1 VIEFDAVKLRDL
13 IRLIEA
19 EGWILLDARGGH
31 RQYQQTVRRRLITI
45 AGGLDDELGAGTVD
59 QILIHCSLKKE

>member
-1 VIEFDAVKLRDL
+1 MKFRDL
-13 IRLIEA
+13 IRLLEA

-31 RQYQQTVRRRLITI
+31 RQYQQTIRHKLITI
-45 AGGLDDELGAGTVD
+45 AGNVDDELAPGTVD

>member
-1 VIEFDAVKLRDL
+1 MKFREL

-31 RQYQQTVRRRLITI
+31 RQYQHTIRHKLITI
-45 AGGLDDELGAGTVD
+45 AGGLDDELGPGTAD
-59 QILIHCSLKKE
+59 QILIHCRLKKE

>member
-1 VIEFDAVKLRDL
+1 MKFRDL
-13 IRLIEA
+13 IRLLEA

-31 RQYQQTVRRRLITI
+31 RQYQHTIRHKLITI